1 MPGFLFLPPLSLS
14 VVSSAVLWKVVGSR
28 LDFFSNSSG
37 SFFGDEWSLLHEVH
51 VTVPLEELEI
61 GHPVKI

>member
-1 MPGFLFLPPLSLS
+1 LNEVPGKEKARQMPGFLFLPPLRLS

-37 SFFGDEWSLLHEVH
+37 SFFRR
-51 VTVPLEELEI
+51 
-61 GHPVKI
+61 